1 MKPPNQLPPIA
12 DEVKQVD
19 GVALAAE
26 NNAKYFMGLEG
37 DIHALGLIDLVIWI
51 RYKNLNRFLIK

>member
-1 MKPPNQLPPIA
+1 MQAQTYGPSLKPPNQLPPIA

-37 DIHALGLIDLVIWI
+37 DIHALGLIDLVNNII
-51 RYKNLNRFLIK
+51 

>member
-37 DIHALGLIDLVIWI
+37 DIHALGLIDLVNNII
-51 RYKNLNRFLIK
+51 